1 MMIYSFVEHRS
12 LSSVI
17 KFIEHT
23 SLHNFPKKIQ
33 KLLYILIKLSLFYT
47 DTKLDSNMQ
56 KDNRNKDNKNSI
68 TIIQFS

>member
-17 KFIEHT
+17 KFIEQT

-56 KDNRNKDNKNSI
+56 KDHRNKDNKNSI

>member
-17 KFIEHT
+17 KFIEQT